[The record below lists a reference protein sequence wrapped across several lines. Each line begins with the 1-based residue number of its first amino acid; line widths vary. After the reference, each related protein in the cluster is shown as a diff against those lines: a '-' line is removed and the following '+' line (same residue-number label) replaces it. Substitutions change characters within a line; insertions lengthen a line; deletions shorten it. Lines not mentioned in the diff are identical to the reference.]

1 MRKNRSE
8 SRIIFELLAIIEKEE
23 CTSSMIIRRANIPYS
38 KFKEIEENLLERSLI
53 IKEANGDR
61 TFYKITDRGRDL
73 LRGWRKFK
81 ELMEMY
87 GFEP

>member
-8 SRIIFELLAIIEKEE
+8 SRIIFELLAIIEREE

-38 KFKEIEENLLERSLI
+38 KFKEIEENLLERELI
-53 IKEANGDR
+53 LKETNGDK
-61 TFYKITDRGRDL
+61 TFYKITDHGRDL
-73 LRGWRKFK
+73 LKGWRKFK

>member
-38 KFKEIEENLLERSLI
+38 KFKEIEENLLERALI
-53 IKEANGDR
+53 VKEANGDR
-61 TFYKITDRGRDL
+61 TFYKITDQGRDL
-73 LRGWRKFK
+73 LKGWRKFK

>member
-8 SRIIFELLAIIEKEE
+8 SRIIFEILAIIEKEE
-23 CTSSMIIRRANIPYS
+23 CTSSTIIRRANIPYS
-38 KFKEIEENLLERSLI
+38 KFKEIEENLLERELI
-53 IKEANGDR
+53 IKVSNGDKV
-61 TFYKITDRGRDL
+61 FYSITDHGRDL

>member
-8 SRIIFELLAIIEKEE
+8 SRIIFEILAIIEKEE
-23 CTSSMIIRRANIPYS
+23 CTSSTIIRRANIPYS
-38 KFKEIEENLLERSLI
+38 KFKEIEENLIERELI
-53 IKEANGDR
+53 TKESNGEKA
-61 TFYKITDRGRDL
+61 FYRITDHGRDL
-73 LRGWRKFK
+73 LKGWRKFK